1 MYHISKA
8 FDTRLS
14 QISRFLVLALNITI
28 LYPVKILNY
37 ISKQFLD
44 KISEVLTMKK

>member
-1 MYHISKA
+1 MYHISK
-8 FDTRLS
+8 TLERRLPKMP
-14 QISRFLVLALNITI
+14 RFLVLARNITI
-28 LYPVKILNY
+28 LYPVKLLNY

>member
-8 FDTRLS
+8 LERRLLEMT
-14 QISRFLVLALNITI
+14 RFLVLARNII
-28 LYPVKILNY
+28 SYPVKILNY

-44 KISEVLTMKK
+44 KVSEVLTMKK

>member
-1 MYHISKA
+1 MYHISK
-8 FDTRLS
+8 TLERRLPKMP
-14 QISRFLVLALNITI
+14 RFLVLASNI
-28 LYPVKILNY
+28 LYPVKLLNY